1 MRHSRYNHFMTIAVR
16 AAVPTDIGWLL
27 GELAQ
32 FAKFTG
38 IAHGQ
43 IKDNERTRGRL
54 LDLISRHYFIVAD
67 EVLEHCTTP
76 VGFIAA
82 YEQEHPFFEG
92 TRWLAEV
99 FWWVTPEARHSRAGA
114 MLFNEYL
121 KYAHSRPDLDTQV
134 SIALEELSPI
144 KPASLEKR
152 GFKLVERSF
161 IKTIPRAV
169 A

>member
-1 MRHSRYNHFMTIAVR
+1 MIAVR
-16 AAVPTDIGWLL
+16 RAVPTDIPWLL

-38 IAHGQ
+38 IAHGE
-43 IKDNERTRGRL
+43 IRDTERTRTRL
-54 LDLISRHYFIVAD
+54 FELMNRHYFIVAD
-67 EVLEHCTTP
+67 EVHEHCATP

-82 YEQEHPFFEG
+82 YEQEHPFFEN

-99 FWWVTPEARHSRAGA
+99 FWWVTPDARRTTAGA
-114 MLFNEYL
+114 RLFNEYL
-121 KYAHSRPDLDTQV
+121 NYAHSRPDLDTHV
-134 SIALEELSPI
+134 TIALEELSPI
-144 KPASLEKR
+144 KPSSLEKR
-152 GFKLVERSF
+152 GFKCVERSF